1 MRHVG
6 SRGVAALA
14 AVACALAVSACGAAN
29 GSDSE
34 PEPVPAAFFGMMT
47 QGPPTEGS
55 FERMQPAGVGTF
67 RSFFPWS
74 QLEPGPGEYDFSITD
89 AVVSGA
95 AKQGIE
101 VLPYLLA
108 TPPWV
113 AQLDGH
119 DCGDHCGLLAPDSPE
134 SLEAWHDFVAQA
146 VARYGP
152 GGVFWHEHP
161 ELPKVPITAWQ
172 IWNEQNSPSFYA
184 PRPDADS
191 YARLVD
197 VAERAIHE
205 RDPDAEVVLG
215 GMFGTPLGGEAPAIS
230 AADYLLRLYAI
241 FGSDPPFDAV
251 GVHPYGAH
259 TDKVVEQVEAL
270 RDVIAGS
277 GDDARLWVTE
287 MGWSSDEGAEPLERG
302 PEGQATALTESY
314 DYLLENRD
322 ALNLQGVVWYSWTDF
337 KGAEICD
344 WCSGSGLFSEDGTP
358 KPAWTAFTSVT
369 GGG

>member
-1 MRHVG
+1 VIRVG
-6 SRGVAALA
+6 SRGFAALA
-14 AVACALAVSACGAAN
+14 AVACALGLSACGAD
-29 GSDSE
+29 SD
-34 PEPVPAAFFGMMT
+34 PEPVPATFYGVIPQAPVT
-47 QGPPTEGS
+47 DAS
-55 FERMQPAGVGTF
+55 FERMKQAGVGTF

-89 AVVSGA
+89 PLVSGA
-95 AKQGIE
+95 AQQGIE

-108 TPPWV
+108 TPPWL
-113 AQLDGH
+113 AEREGH
-119 DCGDHCGLLAPDSPE
+119 DCGDRCGLLAPDSPE
-134 SLEAWHDFVAQA
+134 GLDVWRDFLAAV

-152 GGVFWHEHP
+152 GGDFWREHP
-161 ELPKVPITAWQ
+161 DLPEVPIRAWQ

-184 PRPDADS
+184 PRPDVDS

-230 AADYLLRLYAI
+230 ATDYLQRLYSI

-259 TDKVVEQVEAL
+259 TSKVAEQVEAL
-270 RDVIAGS
+270 RDVIERA

-287 MGWSSDEGAEPLERG
+287 MGWSSDEGSEALERG

-314 DYLLENRD
+314 GYLLDHRD
-322 ALNLQGVVWYSWTDF
+322 ALDLQGIVWYSWTDF
-337 KGAEICD
+337 RGAEICA
-344 WCSGSGLFSEDGTP
+344 WCAGSGLFTEDGTP
-358 KPAWTAFTSVT
+358 KPALTAFTQFT
-369 GGG
+369 GGS